1 MVTGYHFSILVS
13 ALIFFPIPVF
23 TPTHQMM
30 LTASLQ
36 PSKLVLLGLT
46 FPSQQLQRP
55 KNMSKAMLSGHDS
68 LGLWVPLWQA
78 PTIAVK
84 SSILEPCLL
93 LCGWLLVYFVSKSQT
108 VPTFFPFGNPWQVM
122 FNCITHSK
130 GHMQSYKS
138 NSCNSIPFFSTQ
150 ESI

>member
-1 MVTGYHFSILVS
+1 MVTGYHFSILIS

-23 TPTHQMM
+23 TLTHQMM

-68 LGLWVPLWQA
+68 LGLWVPL
-78 PTIAVK
+78 
-84 SSILEPCLL
+84 
-93 LCGWLLVYFVSKSQT
+93 
-108 VPTFFPFGNPWQVM
+108 
-122 FNCITHSK
+122 
-130 GHMQSYKS
+130 
-138 NSCNSIPFFSTQ
+138 
-150 ESI
+150 